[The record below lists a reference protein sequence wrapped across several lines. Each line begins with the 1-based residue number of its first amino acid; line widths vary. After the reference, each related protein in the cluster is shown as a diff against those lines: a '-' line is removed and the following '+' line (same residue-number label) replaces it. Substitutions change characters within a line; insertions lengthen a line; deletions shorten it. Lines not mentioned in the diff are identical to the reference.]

1 MLFSPAVFSGIILIF
16 HGKEQSGTMPFTQA
30 PMLRYREGETLPV
43 RSKADGNTVRPA
55 AVHADDTL
63 APVAA
68 FTGVCE
74 VKNG

>member
-1 MLFSPAVFSGIILIF
+1 
-16 HGKEQSGTMPFTQA
+16 MPFTHA